1 MLKKHQGETARSQQG
16 LSVVVSDQTRE
27 NSNSDKGTFTEIIM
41 PNGTDQILG
50 LRLSQDNLNSRNSM
64 RFAWEEKDN
73 GWALALQFRGNP
85 LQMTIYLLT
94 RYFWQPE
101 GTPDGLLRPQT
112 TSHGQ
117 DIFVV

>member
-1 MLKKHQGETARSQQG
+1 MLKKHQGETAHSQQG

-41 PNGTDQILG
+41 SNGTDQILD
-50 LRLSQDNLNSRNSM
+50 LRLSQDNLNNRNSM

-85 LQMTIYLLT
+85 LQDDNI
-94 RYFWQPE
+94 P
-101 GTPDGLLRPQT
+101 
-112 TSHGQ
+112 SHGVFLAARGNTRWPAKASN
-117 DIFVV
+117 D